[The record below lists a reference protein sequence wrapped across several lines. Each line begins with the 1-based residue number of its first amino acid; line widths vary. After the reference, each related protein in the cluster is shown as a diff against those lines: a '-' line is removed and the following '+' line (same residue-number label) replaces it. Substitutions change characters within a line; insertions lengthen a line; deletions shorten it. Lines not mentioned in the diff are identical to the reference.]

1 MKHIFNQVS
10 LLYNICQYTTLYT
23 STFVSFTLYLGGKM
37 CVLHLYHGGVLVYRG
52 ASNRCDIHN
61 PCIPLPNG
69 GPDVRERNK
78 YPICKRKCVKMYI
91 VFLNELKT
99 AYFIPRIELF
109 LSSIFSRNIGLVAQ
123 IRTCPS

>member
-1 MKHIFNQVS
+1 MSIHNLKKTQPYIRQP
-10 LLYNICQYTTLYT
+10 LLLLHYIYI
-23 STFVSFTLYLGGKM
+23 LGGKM

-91 VFLNELKT
+91 AFLNELKT
-99 AYFIPRIELF
+99 AYFIPRI
-109 LSSIFSRNIGLVAQ
+109 
-123 IRTCPS
+123 